1 MSVRVALRRALSETY
16 QFSWRLLV
24 VNTVLSAVVVAVVLV
39 VPTLPLAL
47 LLAPAAAG
55 PIAAG
60 LVHCVVML
68 VRGDDIR
75 IADAVEGTRAHWRR
89 GLALGALFGAGLM
102 FGVVAVTFY
111 ASEPHRVWVLAVLAA
126 YGTALF
132 CLLVLAAWPLAISD
146 PQVGS
151 GAALRAA
158 GLALLR
164 RPGRAL
170 ALGLAVLVVNI
181 LGAVTVVPLLTL
193 TIAYT
198 FLAAAHVVLPQIPP
212 EEAT

>member
-1 MSVRVALRRALSETY
+1 MTVRIALRKALSETY

-24 VNTVLSAVVVAVVLV
+24 INTVLSAIVVAVVLV

-47 LLAPAAAG
+47 LFAPAAAG
-55 PIAAG
+55 PVAAG

-75 IADAVEGTRAHWRR
+75 IADAVEGTRTYWRR

-102 FGVVAVTFY
+102 FGVVAITFY
-111 ASEPHRVWVLAVLAA
+111 ASDPHRVWVLAVLAA

-132 CLLVLAAWPLAISD
+132 CLLVLAAWPLAIAN
-146 PQVGS
+146 PELGV
-151 GAALRAA
+151 GAALRSA
-158 GLALLR
+158 GLTLLQ
-164 RPGRAL
+164 RPWRAL
-170 ALGLAVLVVNI
+170 GLGLAVLAVNI

-198 FLAAAHVVLPQIPP
+198 FLAAAHVVLPQIT

>member
-1 MSVRVALRRALSETY
+1 MSVRTALKKALSETY
-16 QFSWRLLV
+16 HCSLRLLV
-24 VNTVLSAVVVAVVLV
+24 LNSVLSAIVVVVVLV

-47 LLAPAAAG
+47 LLAPVAAG
-55 PIAAG
+55 PVAAG

-89 GLALGALFGAGLM
+89 GLALGALFGVGLM
-102 FGVVAVTFY
+102 LGVIATTFY
-111 ASEPHRVWVLAVLAA
+111 ASEPHRVWPLAVLAA
-126 YGTALF
+126 YGLAFF

-146 PQVGS
+146 PQAGV
-151 GAALRAA
+151 GAALRSA

-198 FLAAAHVVLPQIPP
+198 FLAAAHVVLPQIP
-212 EEAT
+212 EEAP